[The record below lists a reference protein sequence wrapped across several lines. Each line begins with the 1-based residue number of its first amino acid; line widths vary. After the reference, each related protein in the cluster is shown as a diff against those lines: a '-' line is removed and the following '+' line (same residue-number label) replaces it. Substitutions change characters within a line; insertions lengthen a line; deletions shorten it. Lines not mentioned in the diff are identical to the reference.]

1 MYRDLREI
9 SVFRR
14 SLGRLAGVL
23 DRASRAGS
31 ATLDLSFS
39 QGPASRSPAGLDLSY
54 LQFVETMA
62 QALDA
67 RDPYTA
73 GHSIRVGAYAEAIA
87 RALRV
92 RPSDIE
98 TLRIAAQ
105 LHDIGKIGVPD
116 AILLKRGPLTA
127 DEFAQIR
134 LHPQIG
140 RRILE
145 KVAQFDPLLPVVELH
160 HENHDGSGYPHRL
173 SGERIPL
180 FARIVHVA
188 DAFDS
193 MMTDRSYRGAL
204 SLNAAIEQLSTYAG
218 TQFDPSIAVAMIDLV
233 HQGKHTEIAAPADW
247 ALVTAS
253 RGRPQRALV
262 AE

>member
-1 MYRDLREI
+1 
-9 SVFRR
+9 VP
-14 SLGRLAGVL
+14 GRVARTSHTDDAPPLFIAQV
-23 DRASRAGS
+23 
-31 ATLDLSFS
+31 
-39 QGPASRSPAGLDLSY
+39 GLDVSN

-73 GHSIRVGAYAEAIA
+73 GHSIRVGAYADAIA

-92 RPSDIE
+92 PSDEIE

-116 AILLKRGPLTA
+116 AILLKCGPLTS
-127 DEFAQIR
+127 DEFAVIK

-145 KVAQFDPLLPVVELH
+145 KVAQFDSLLPVVELH
-160 HENHDGSGYPHRL
+160 HENHDGSGYPHHL

-193 MMTDRSYRGAL
+193 MMTNRSYRGAL
-204 SLNAAIEQLSTYAG
+204 TLGATIEQLHIYAG
-218 TQFDPSIAVAMIDLV
+218 TQFDPLIAAAMIDLV
-233 HQGKHTEIAAPADW
+233 HQGKHNEIAEPADW
-247 ALVTAS
+247 ALVLAE
-253 RGRPQRALV
+253 RAKPQRALV